1 MLSSMHTRLRDPRIG
16 LEQQWMVRVANS
28 LLSLSILMTNLTS
41 HTGIAVEMWAT
52 PKRPA
57 VRGHPEPFK
66 LPATSLPHP
75 SPSIQMTTFTSP
87 ITILA
92 TKTCTISQILRV
104 LGLGPS
110 LRILDGMLLVCPSI
124 LLSIQLPINPEFLT
138 LTQVQPA
145 SSSLHI
151 LHRKYVVFCSC

>member
-1 MLSSMHTRLRDPRIG
+1 MTDSTSLTNTTQEMLSSMLTRHQAPLLGR
-16 LEQQWMVRVANS
+16 EQQWMVRVANS
-28 LLSLSILMTNLTS
+28 PPLLSTQMTNHTS

-52 PKRPA
+52 PRRPA
-57 VRGHPEPFK
+57 VRGHTEPFK

-92 TKTCTISQILRV
+92 TTTCTISLILRV

-110 LRILDGMLLVCPSI
+110 LRILDGMLLVCPPI

-138 LTQVQPA
+138 LTQVQP
-145 SSSLHI
+145 
-151 LHRKYVVFCSC
+151 R